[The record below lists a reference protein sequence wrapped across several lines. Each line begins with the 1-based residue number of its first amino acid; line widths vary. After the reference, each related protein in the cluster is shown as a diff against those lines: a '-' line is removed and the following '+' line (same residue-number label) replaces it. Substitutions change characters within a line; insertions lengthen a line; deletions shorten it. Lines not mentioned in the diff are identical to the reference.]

1 MALVAFDTLAYSN
14 MLERHGFPREQA
26 EAIARANAEALRDIV
41 ATQEL
46 VTRKDLEIVRADLER
61 AILATNAEIA
71 ATRAD
76 LEKSIERTRA
86 DLEKTII
93 TTKADLEKRME
104 EGKHEMLKWLIGL
117 MFAQA
122 AVFAGLIAY
131 LKY

>member
-14 MLERHGFPREQA
+14 TLERHGFPREQA
-26 EAIARANAEALRDIV
+26 EAIARANAEALRDMV

-46 VTRKDLEIVRADLER
+46 VTRKDLEVA
-61 AILATNAEIA
+61 
-71 ATRAD
+71 RAD